1 MEPKLINC
9 EQGLLSQELRY
20 NHTIPAYLQARAEV
34 REAKERIEIVRAKVL
49 IHHSDTAPAYDSARI
64 ALKAAKRQL
73 TAANNI
79 MSAAREEA
87 EEARW
92 IMDIQQQNDH
102 YLAISEGSGDTLPA
116 LRLATA

>member
-1 MEPKLINC
+1 MEPKPLDH
-9 EQGLLSQELRY
+9 EQGLLSQERRY
-20 NHTIPAYLQARAEV
+20 NSTIPAYLQARAEV

-49 IHHSDTAPAYDSARI
+49 IHHSDTAPTYDSARI

-73 TAANNI
+73 TAANNL
-79 MSAAREEA
+79 MCTARREA

-102 YLAISEGSGDTLPA
+102 YLTISEGSGDTLSVP
-116 LRLATA
+116 RLALT